1 MPDCLQ
7 SFLFRAA
14 QHESELSLG
23 QFISWHVTMVAG
35 MPGEFRDTK
44 HLECFFIPWTC
55 REATTSRALVRG
67 TC

>member
-23 QFISWHVTMVAG
+23 QSTSWHVTMVAG

-44 HLECFFIPWTC
+44 HILNAFSYSGPVKK
-55 REATTSRALVRG
+55 RPRAVL
-67 TC
+67 